1 MKILVAEDDLTS
13 RHMLKAVL
21 EKWGFEVVCAAD
33 GVDALNA
40 LQADDAP
47 HLALVDWEMPQK
59 DGAAVCR
66 EMRKQPRKEP
76 LYLIL
81 LTAKNGH
88 HHIVEGLDA
97 GADDFISKPFN
108 NDELRARINAG
119 RRIISLQN
127 ELAQREKL
135 EGVLEMAG
143 AVCHELNQPMQTV
156 SGFSE
161 LLLMDLSPEDPNFEL
176 LQNIKQGIE
185 RLGELTRKIMK
196 ITRYKSKTYMNRQT
210 IVDIEEASR
219 NECGTNDS

>member
-21 EKWGFEVVCAAD
+21 EKWGYEVVCAAD
-33 GVDALNA
+33 GIDALNT

-47 HLALVDWEMPQK
+47 RLALLDWEMPQK
-59 DGAAVCR
+59 DGTAVCR
-66 EMRKQPRKEP
+66 EMRKQARKEP

-81 LTAKNGH
+81 LTARNGNN
-88 HHIVEGLDA
+88 HIVEGLDA

-127 ELAQREKL
+127 ELVQQEKL

-161 LLLMDLSPEDPNFEL
+161 LLLMDLNPEDPNYEL

-196 ITRYKSKTYMNRQT
+196 ITRYKSKSYMNRRT

-219 NECGTNDS
+219 NE